1 MANIIQIGADTS
13 GFVSG
18 VNDATQAMHG
28 LGSGIQQATNPSL
41 FQGMMS
47 GMKGMLTGVAVFAAL
62 KSAASQFYSAL
73 EEGGAL
79 VDMAGQTGVAVDK
92 LMVLQMAFEQAGLG
106 AGQVQPILN
115 KMQKA
120 VTDAAS
126 GSTEAAEKFN
136 YLGLSVDELSGISA
150 DQQLTKIGDALAEIK
165 NPAERSAAAM
175 EIFGRGGAK
184 MLSYFA
190 SGGLDDVEEN
200 LGKQAALMLENAG
213 IFDKAS
219 DVLGTAGSK
228 VQGFFVGVASEV
240 MPQIMDLIDSING
253 IDLTGIG
260 QAFGESLS
268 FWINYFRNFGTQGEL
283 IGNTLKLAFMEAV
296 NSLNEALQMAWGEAY
311 TGLKLAFANVIN
323 FFAMEMSVLFA
334 TFSAKVKALFKGENA
349 EQASAAAAKE
359 VRSRGPLI
367 DTDKLSREADD
378 ARFKVVN
385 PLFDT
390 TETEAAIERDTQKI
404 EDSKQAAKK
413 KALEENPTP
422 DEGDGSGGILKKKTQ
437 SGGGAAVG
445 MPDISSLQKV
455 GGGSA
460 LLTPGQDN
468 SPAYQSVRIQEDI
481 RDYMKTLID
490 VVKQG
495 GQDFQIAP
503 SQGGGMVLTA

>member
-1 MANIIQIGADTS
+1 MANVIQIGADTS
-13 GFVSG
+13 GFVGG
-18 VNDATQAMHG
+18 VNRATQAMRG
-28 LGSGIQQATNPSL
+28 LGAGIQQATNPSL

-47 GMKGMLTGVAVFAAL
+47 GMAGMITGVAVFAAL

-73 EEGGAL
+73 EAGGAL

-106 AGQVQPILN
+106 ASQVQPVLN

-126 GSTEAAEKFN
+126 GSAEAAEKFK
-136 YLGLSVDELSGISA
+136 YLGLSADELSGISA
-150 DQQLTKIGDALAEIK
+150 DEQLKKIGAALGEIK
-165 NPAERSAAAM
+165 NPSERSAAAM

-190 SGGLDDVEEN
+190 AGGLEDVENN

-213 IFDKAS
+213 IFDRAS
-219 DVLGTAGSK
+219 DVLGTASSK
-228 VQGFFVGVASEV
+228 VQGFFVGIASEV
-240 MPQIMDLIDSING
+240 MPQIIELIDSLNG
-253 IDLTGIG
+253 IDLTSIG
-260 QAFGESLS
+260 QAFGEALS

-311 TGLKLAFANVIN
+311 TGLRLAFANVIN
-323 FFAMEMSVLFA
+323 FLAMEMSVLFA

-367 DTDKLSREADD
+367 NTDAMEKEKEMQKY
-378 ARFKVVN
+378 KVIN

-390 TETEAAIERDTQKI
+390 TETLAAVERDTEKI
-404 EDSKQAAKK
+404 EGSKQATKAA
-413 KALEENPTP
+413 ALEKYATP
-422 DEGDGSGGILKKKTQ
+422 DEGDGSGGILKKKSQ
-437 SGGGAAVG
+437 SGPAVG

-455 GGGSA
+455 GGGSG
-460 LLTPGQDN
+460 LLSAGQDN

-503 SQGGGMVLTA
+503 AQGGGMVLTA